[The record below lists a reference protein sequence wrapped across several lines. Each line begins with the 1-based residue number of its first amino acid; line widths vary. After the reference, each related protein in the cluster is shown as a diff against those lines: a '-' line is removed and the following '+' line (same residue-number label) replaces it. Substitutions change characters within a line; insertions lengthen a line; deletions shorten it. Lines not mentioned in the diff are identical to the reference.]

1 MMITIA
7 SARYCFASS
16 RPQLHEAWDY
26 CYLHPAWE
34 ETEAQ
39 GSYGFAM
46 CLGSWNQG
54 SADLRPPPA
63 APPPPPSL
71 LSESLAF
78 SYPEK
83 VRFPHSWMRNTNII
97 RDRKIKEPGRK
108 NWKTESMKKGERKP
122 NLKCVTINRTEFTS
136 PIRRQCCLLR

>member
-7 SARYCFASS
+7 SARYCFTSS

-54 SADLRPPPA
+54 SADLRPPP
-63 APPPPPSL
+63 PPRPHQPPVW
-71 LSESLAF
+71 ESRFFLPGEGAF
-78 SYPEK
+78 STFLDEK
-83 VRFPHSWMRNTNII
+83 HKHHQRQKNKGT
-97 RDRKIKEPGRK
+97 RKEKLKNRK
-108 NWKTESMKKGERKP
+108 HEKRWEETKLKMCHNQQNWIYLP
-122 NLKCVTINRTEFTS
+122 N
-136 PIRRQCCLLR
+136 